1 MNLAKVHLASWNG
14 YGKLEWLWKMV
25 RIVKL
30 FWYLK
35 QSDDLQMHIGSCHI
49 IIHMKSTVD
58 SDIKGATSIRL
69 K

>member
-1 MNLAKVHLASWNG
+1 MNLAKVHLATWND
-14 YGKLEWLWKMV
+14 GKLEWLWKML

-35 QSDDLQMHIGSCHI
+35 QSSDLQMHIGSCPI
-49 IIHMKSTVD
+49 IIHMISTVN